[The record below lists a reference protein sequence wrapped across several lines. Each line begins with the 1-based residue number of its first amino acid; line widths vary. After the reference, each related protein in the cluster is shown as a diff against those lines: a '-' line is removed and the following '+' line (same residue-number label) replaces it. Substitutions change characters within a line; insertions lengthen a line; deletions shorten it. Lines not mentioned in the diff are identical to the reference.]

1 MEDDNDL
8 EQLSGSPTAGENE
21 FVHVESVDSAQT
33 DSGLVNQVERIEQDD
48 GVMIT
53 GVDTVQDEPHDAIS
67 NEDGGQDEFVDCPD
81 DLISNESKS
90 PGPGS
95 MTRQQPF
102 GDDTEDVQY
111 NVAGNQKEI
120 TPHDYEEERR
130 VLMKE
135 VSNLHHQLKALSN
148 RQSLVDENDV
158 GDSTLGIS
166 EGDEK
171 SNLPLSEMVN
181 ECSKYIEYSM
191 NERLQSEGTIKELHA
206 TLHTKDKE
214 IEDLTIRVNEQSKLQ
229 DAVDRIL
236 SSLVTAF
243 GGAELSDTSVNG
255 KLYYLEEGTSYI
267 LTQYNYFLSGVNM
280 LAHCMAEVKSDFPM
294 ENYMETIFP
303 SLREELIGLKQKE
316 LEFNEKNTVLTEQLD
331 KNRETIELLNAE
343 IVKLR
348 GEVEQEKTRY
358 TNTKE
363 KLSMAVT
370 KGKALVQQRDSL
382 KQLVAEKTSE
392 LERCLVELQ
401 EKSTELT
408 QTGILANSLQEA
420 LTQRDAVIGKCTE
433 LLCQALPEVAQAPD
447 LEYQLNWLLESYNL
461 AKDQSI
467 KLHDENNAMKEA
479 ASAQIDHLTASLL
492 VESQEKHHL
501 KEQLEEIACKSP
513 MDIEVFEKIQSL
525 LYTSDLESKMYEQ
538 ILELE
543 LDNRSHELHASKD
556 ELNSLQM
563 NLQRS
568 EEKASLL
575 REKLSMAVKKGKGLV
590 QERENMKQQMAEKN
604 AQIEALMVDFRKQES
619 TLSDYRDQVAKLESE
634 RDQIGQFLAQSNMM
648 LQDIIE
654 IIDGISISFSSELE
668 EPVEKVKWFAA
679 YVSECQIAK
688 DEAGQLTNK
697 LTEALVNM
705 KSLED
710 ALSVSEQNV
719 SQLSETKRELEV
731 SKIQAEQEV
740 ETLKEE
746 IDTLNNKLVETL
758 KTVKSLEDNL
768 AGSQKTI
775 GLLTEEKSELEIAKC
790 HVEEEL
796 HKAMNEITFQTSNL
810 DDAKKTIKSLEDALS
825 VSEQNISQLSEKKRE
840 LEASKTHAEQEVETL
855 TEEIGMLNNKLVE
868 TLKTVNSL
876 EDKLAGSQ
884 KTVSLLTEEKSEL
897 EIVKCHVEEEL
908 RKAMDEITSQTSNI
922 SMLMSEKE
930 EAQMEVQR
938 VKEEVSFH
946 ASNLD
951 DAKKTIKSLEETIF
965 QLNTNV
971 SQFSQENET
980 AVDNRTVLERE
991 IKKLKEEA
999 KHEISTLK
1007 TALAAV
1013 NDKWGPQLSGFV
1025 GNLMVLLKD
1034 ESLFSLFKQSFE
1046 KKIESLK
1053 DIDRLLK
1060 DMKDS
1065 FDIEQLQD
1073 HLAIEENF
1081 QSPAFLFTDF
1091 NDDWNTGMINDE
1103 FNHEDI
1109 EGISSYVSNTFDNL
1123 NTKNQIIA
1131 NQFGNYSTLIDDIIA
1146 SLLKKLEAIRN
1157 TIPLV
1162 VQQTVSLQQ
1171 KVENVQ
1177 MEKEMQDNKV
1187 VTLENGIKVL
1197 LSACAD
1203 VTKDLKSYF
1212 ENNML
1217 QADPTIVDDDVAVAD
1232 IKVAADDLLFAAR
1245 NVQSVMEQ
1253 LVGVKENMSTT
1264 IESLQTELK
1273 NTSSMYDKSKEV
1285 IEELQIKL
1293 EKTSSMYDK
1302 SKEVIEELNI
1312 KLEKTSSTYD
1322 KAKGLIEELQ
1332 GELEKTGPMYEKVKE
1347 ENDAFQKRVFKL
1359 ETELEASRESCNEM
1373 SSRLEDYRAKED
1385 RWNERE
1391 SELSARSISSVKD
1404 HEDDAEKALLSASQ
1418 IKALFDKIDGI
1429 TIPFPNLVVGDKQV
1443 QDSNPVEKLFYIVDN
1458 VNELLDQ
1465 LTLLTH
1471 ANEDLQSTVSKQAL
1485 EVDHLK
1491 GEYRD
1496 GLQSI
1501 IRKLGGEESIG
1512 VRKPADVAGLV
1523 LVLEELV
1530 QGVILDGQD
1539 SRSKLVETQKF
1550 AEELSRKVKLMED
1563 FIQNRTGGPDTIQ
1576 ERGVIGATSYPSG
1589 SEISEI
1595 DDQVTVGKVGLPLV
1609 PSAAQMRSLRKSGSS
1624 EQLAITIDSE
1634 SDRLLD
1640 KAETVEDKGH
1650 IFKSLHTSGLVPV
1663 QGKMIADRLD
1673 GLWVSGGQAL
1683 MRRPRA
1689 RLGLIAYWL
1698 MLHLWL
1704 LGTIL

>member
-1 MEDDNDL
+1 MLHETKSKKQKQIQLTASYCTSVHLANNTLQNAKTKIHLLQQHITNKTPKSPPFSKPYAPNFTSNSTLLAHFHKSQDMEDDNDL

-255 KLYYLEEGTSYI
+255 KLYYLEEGTSYL
-267 LTQYNYFLSGVNM
+267 LTQYNYFLSEVNM

-331 KNRETIELLNAE
+331 RNRETIELLNAE

-392 LERCLVELQ
+392 LERCLIELQ

-408 QTGILANSLQEA
+408 RTGILANSLQEA

-525 LYTSDLESKMYEQ
+525 LYTSDLESKMYER

-688 DEAGQLTNK
+688 DEAGQLTSK

-768 AGSQKTI
+768 A
-775 GLLTEEKSELEIAKC
+775 
-790 HVEEEL
+790 
-796 HKAMNEITFQTSNL
+796 
-810 DDAKKTIKSLEDALS
+810 
-825 VSEQNISQLSEKKRE
+825 
-840 LEASKTHAEQEVETL
+840 EQEVESL
-855 TEEIGMLNNKLVE
+855 KEEIGMLNNKLVE

-876 EDKLAGSQ
+876 EDKLEGSQ

-897 EIVKCHVEEEL
+897 EIAKCHGEEEL
-908 RKAMDEITSQTSNI
+908 RKAMDGITSQTSNI

-971 SQFSQENET
+971 SQFSQENEK
-980 AVDNRTVLERE
+980 AVDNRTVLESE
-991 IKKLKEEA
+991 MKKLKEEA

-1007 TALAAV
+1007 TELAAV

-1073 HLAIEENF
+1073 HPAIEENF

-1091 NDDWNTGMINDE
+1091 NDDWYTGMINDE

-1131 NQFGNYSTLIDDIIA
+1131 NQFGNYSTLIDNIIA

-1217 QADPTIVDDDVAVAD
+1217 QADPAIVDDDVAVAD

-1293 EKTSSMYDK
+1293 EKTSSMCDK
-1302 SKEVIEELNI
+1302 SKEVIEDLNI
-1312 KLEKTSSTYD
+1312 KLEKTSSMYD

-1332 GELEKTGPMYEKVKE
+1332 GELEKNGSMYEKVKE

-1418 IKALFDKIDGI
+1418 IKTLFDKIDGI
-1429 TIPFPNLVVGDKQV
+1429 TIPFPNLVVGDKQA

-1471 ANEDLQSTVSKQAL
+1471 ANEYLQSTVSKQAL

-1496 GLQSI
+1496 GLQNI

-1563 FIQNRTGGPDTIQ
+1563 FIQNRTGGPDMIQ